1 MAQDNIMFNEFDEG
15 SYYTADLY
23 FMLASYYEYDVL
35 TIIIIWMLIKYYH
48 TKKVTMNMLL
58 DIMI

>member
-23 FMLASYYEYDVL
+23 FMLASYYEYNIL
-35 TIIIIWMLIKYYH
+35 TIIIISILIKYYY
-48 TKKVTMNMLL
+48 TKNVTMNMLL